1 MFVLEIDDHHGRF
14 NLKFKDYQ
22 TTLYRQLNI
31 NSKGSNDREVK
42 LAHTCASEYQ
52 HREDPTVKHESENN
66 RRLSCYG

>member
-1 MFVLEIDDHHGRF
+1 MSE
-14 NLKFKDYQ
+14 
-22 TTLYRQLNI
+22 
-31 NSKGSNDREVK
+31 EVK